1 MLQMKPSN
9 LLMACLL
16 SAKASVL
23 LITPAHAA
31 TSMAAAE
38 PVVSS
43 SIEVEVINLK
53 TNAIDRA
60 GNEILASEDGQ
71 DQNQDQDQD
80 QSQDQDQRA

>member
-1 MLQMKPSN
+1 
-9 LLMACLL
+9 MACLL

-31 TSMAAAE
+31 TSMAATQ

-43 SIEVEVINLK
+43 SIEVEVVNLK
-53 TNAIDRA
+53 TNTIDRA
-60 GNEILASEDGQ
+60 GDEILASEDGQ
-71 DQNQDQDQD
+71 DQGEDQD